1 MRLALLIPL
10 LLLPLF
16 GVLWFHPF
24 GFAPEAWRLFLIFMG
39 TIVLVVSQTL
49 SILAASIL
57 ALSLALLSGTMDPQ
71 AAYSGFDEGFILLI
85 VVAFLISRAVVKSGL
100 GKRIALQII
109 KRFGGSTLGLGYSMV
124 AADLLIAPAFPSNTA
139 RSGVLY
145 PILHALCHDSGS
157 KVTDGSRKKMG
168 AYLMMTSMSGLAI
181 SSALWLSA
189 MAANP
194 VGAAIAAQQG
204 VQITFASWLLYA
216 LLPVGCSF
224 ALMPYLLHRIF
235 PPQITQTPQAPLRAQ
250 EELRHMG
257 PISRNERITLAV
269 FVTMVALWA
278 LSEGLGIDKTAVAF
292 GGLGVLM
299 ATRIFT
305 LEDLRHEGEAL
316 GTFIW
321 FAILYGISA
330 ELNRL
335 GFIGEIG
342 EGISALFSGLP
353 WFWVY
358 LLLVSAYVL
367 IHYLFVSQT
376 AHLLALFGVFLHVGL
391 QAGVPGEL
399 LAMMLL
405 FATNFSA
412 VITPQGSSSNLLF
425 AGSGYLEAGEIYR
438 FGGIVTALYTGL
450 FLTVGTAWIW
460 VLM

>member
-1 MRLALLIPL
+1 MRLSLVIPL

-16 GVLWFHPF
+16 ATLWFHPF
-24 GFAPEAWRLFLIFMG
+24 GFAPEAWRLFLIFMA

-57 ALSLALLSGTMDPQ
+57 ALSLALLSGTMDPK

-157 KVTDGSRKKMG
+157 KVADGSRKKMG

-216 LLPVGCSF
+216 LVPVGVSF
-224 ALMPYLLHRIF
+224 ALMPYLLHRVF
-235 PPQITQTPQAPLRAQ
+235 PPHITQTPEAPLRAS
-250 EELRHMG
+250 EELLHMG
-257 PISRNERITLAV
+257 PISRNERITLTV

-278 LSEGLGIDKTAVAF
+278 LGEGLGIDKTAVAF
-292 GGLGVLM
+292 GGLGILM

-335 GFIGEIG
+335 GFIGQIG
-342 EGISALFSGLP
+342 EGISALFAGLP

-358 LLLVSAYVL
+358 LLLVTAYVL

-438 FGGIVTALYTGL
+438 FGGIVTALYTLL
-450 FLTVGTAWIW
+450 FLSVGTAWIW
-460 VLM
+460 VWM